1 MGNSRRL
8 MADLVQE
15 FTHKVTRADGVVF
28 RVRAFAEKR
37 GNIWIG
43 WLEFRP
49 SRRGKTLKTEEETSQ
64 PNKEAVAYWASGL
77 EPVYLEGA
85 LERAK

>member
-1 MGNSRRL
+1 
-8 MADLVQE
+8 MADMVHE
-15 FTHKVTRADGVVF
+15 FENPTGKF
-28 RVRAFAEKR
+28 LVRAYAEKR
-37 GNIWIG
+37 GNVWIG

-49 SRRGKTLKTEEETSQ
+49 IGGGKAIRTGEETSQ
-64 PNKEAVAYWASGL
+64 PNKKAVQYWATGL